1 MEKSMSHLNL
11 KSAADSSPAPTSATL
26 SLPPEALINSAEVR
40 RLCGIKS
47 TMSLWRW
54 VHNPKLSFPKPIKI
68 GHRNFWRRAAVV
80 KWIANRER
88 ATISQ
93 TVTGRDDEEPK

>member
-1 MEKSMSHLNL
+1 MEKSMSHL
-11 KSAADSSPAPTSATL
+11 KSDADLSPAPTTTTL

-54 VHNPKLSFPKPIKI
+54 VHKPTLNFPKPIKI
-68 GHRNFWRRAAVV
+68 GERNFWRRAAVV

-88 ATISQ
+88 ATISV
-93 TVTGRDDEEPK
+93 TVRDDEPE